1 MELRRFLKS
10 GGVLSMSDHH
20 MKQAAIISGITGG
33 GLFRLLK
40 KGKKVF
46 NFGKA

>member
-1 MELRRFLKS
+1 MELHRVLKP

-20 MKQAAIISGITGG
+20 MKEAAIMSGITGG

-40 KGKKVF
+40 KSKKVY
-46 NFGKA
+46 NFTKI